1 MHIIRFIFYK
11 GGSLQGDFSI
21 KPSERVNSL
30 VCISVRIK
38 VNEWINKTTP
48 NTQWSLSVFC
58 SLPPPSI
65 SPSCQPSFTADSEI
79 CLSPRPALSP
89 SHAALVPDIKWP
101 LNPPRSA
108 QVPTSSFEQPPALPR
123 LAPHGDARHLPVW
136 ERRRSWTLCP
146 SVSGSYWPVTP
157 SSTYYSVQGERRRE
171 KTSRGKTSEHE
182 REREVRKHFHGFQ
195 MLYCLCQIAPQ
206 IHVTGFIHQCL
217 RCNHYHII

>member
-1 MHIIRFIFYK
+1 M
-11 GGSLQGDFSI
+11 
-21 KPSERVNSL
+21 KP
-30 VCISVRIK
+30 VCVL
-38 VNEWINKTTP
+38 
-48 NTQWSLSVFC
+48 LSA
-58 SLPPPSI
+58 PPSI
-65 SPSCQPSFTADSEI
+65 SPSCQPSFTADCEI
-79 CLSPRPALSP
+79 CPALSP

-136 ERRRSWTLCP
+136 EGGVRGPLCP

-157 SSTYYSVQGERRRE
+157 SSTYYSVQGERRR
-171 KTSRGKTSEHE
+171 GKKWVGGKRVSE
-182 REREVRKHFHGFQ
+182 REREKCGKHFHGFQ